1 MNRRTTALVAAGIG
15 LIAATSAK
23 TVSEAHSAERVPY
36 EVVDRLDGVELRRYP
51 ETLLVETTAPDER
64 TAFNRLHG
72 YLCGTNATAE
82 ELAMTAPV
90 KTGTKA
96 DRTETS
102 VTMAFYLPSAY
113 TLETAPVPTNSSVR
127 LVTEPKRT
135 LGIVSFSWYA
145 TRRRTERAAADL
157 DDTLAE
163 HGIIPAKSP
172 FLFRYDPPL
181 TPPFLRT
188 NEVAIEIEER

>member
-1 MNRRTTALVAAGIG
+1 M
-15 LIAATSAK
+15 
-23 TVSEAHSAERVPY
+23 P
-36 EVVDRLDGVELRRYP
+36 
-51 ETLLVETTAPDER
+51 
-64 TAFNRLHG
+64 
-72 YLCGTNATAE
+72 TNATAE

-163 HGIIPAKSP
+163 KREVGHGAGRSVLEMETDLDPASGEGCGAEHP
-172 FLFRYDPPL
+172 VREQDQPQRRRRGELG
-181 TPPFLRT
+181 
-188 NEVAIEIEER
+188 EGERDQHHRGPAQHQRQACPAGI